1 MNCSTKRHPFAV
13 AFLLLLAAMAEPARA
28 QTVAVD
34 IGHYLAEPGATS
46 ARGLPEFS
54 FNRALGTRIAD
65 ALTRAGLHPHLIGL
79 AGDARDLG
87 ARSRQAQQVN
97 AAFFLSV
104 HHDSAKERL
113 LKTWM
118 VDGMERRY
126 LDDRFRGFS
135 LFVSRENPRL
145 KESLTCASAL
155 GASLQQAGLKP
166 SRYHADLELG
176 EGRAFA
182 DEANGVHF
190 FDHLAVLRRAKMPA
204 MLLEAGVIL
213 NRDEELWLSDD
224 SNREKI
230 AQAVVAALQAC
241 LKTN

>member
-1 MNCSTKRHPFAV
+1 MKRPAKRHPFAV
-13 AFLLLLAAMAEPARA
+13 AFLLLLAAMAGPAPA
-28 QTVAVD
+28 QTIAVD

-46 ARGLPEFS
+46 ARGLPEFG
-54 FNRALGTRIAD
+54 FNRALGARIAD
-65 ALTRAGLHPHLIGL
+65 ALTRVGLRPHLIGL

-87 ARSRQAQQVN
+87 ARPRQAN
-97 AAFFLSV
+97 EAKAAFLLSV
-104 HHDSAKERL
+104 HHDSAKARL
-113 LKTWM
+113 LKTWL
-118 VDGMERRY
+118 VDGVERRY

-145 KESLTCASAL
+145 KESLACASAL

-166 SRYHADLELG
+166 SRYHADAELG
-176 EGRAFA
+176 ENRAFA

-204 MLLEAGVIL
+204 VLLEAGVIL
-213 NRDEELWLSDD
+213 NRDEELWLGDD

-241 LKTN
+241 LTTN